1 MLVICLSY
9 VSDGGMYSVSPAICI
24 NSFGM
29 KNAEGNFQNCK
40 DISQNKLSFKRTIF
54 LIELFIFFVFA
65 MIFIFLFNYDI
76 ILLKKN

>member
-1 MLVICLSY
+1 MIKFFDSFFLIKIYSWNIISNQIFKTRKMLKEIFK
-9 VSDGGMYSVSPAICI
+9 I
-24 NSFGM
+24 
-29 KNAEGNFQNCK
+29 K

-65 MIFIFLFNYDI
+65 MIFIFIFNYDI